1 MNAGLAHSFPLL
13 KGAADWQVTPMEYL
27 SSPLLAFLGISVLV
41 ICTPGPDTAM
51 TIRNALLGGRA
62 GGLATALGVSTGL
75 AIWAL
80 ATSAGLVALLI
91 ASEPLFLA
99 VKYAG
104 AAYLVWLGLQSLR
117 AAFGPQ
123 ARAHQQAIEQP
134 TARGLSPRQAY
145 VQGVV
150 SDLGNPKIAAFF
162 SSMLPQFTPAG
173 AADFAGLAAL
183 GLLFSLMT
191 LVWLTGYA
199 LATARMGDSLRRP
212 RIRRTLDGL
221 TGAALIGM
229 GLKLAAEERG

>member
-1 MNAGLAHSFPLL
+1 
-13 KGAADWQVTPMEYL
+13 MEYL
-27 SSPLLAFLGISVLV
+27 TGPLIAFVGIAALV

-62 GGLATALGVSTGL
+62 AGLATALGVSTGL

-117 AAFGPQ
+117 AAFGSG
-123 ARAHQQAIEQP
+123 AHQQAIEQP
-134 TARGLSPRQAY
+134 AARRLPPRQAY
-145 VQGVV
+145 LQGVV
-150 SDLGNPKIAAFF
+150 SDLSNPKIAAFF
-162 SSMLPQFTPAG
+162 SSMLPQFAPAG
-173 AADFAGLAAL
+173 ATDFMGLAAL

-191 LVWLTGYA
+191 LLWLTGYA
-199 LATARMGDSLRRP
+199 LATARMRDTLRRP
-212 RIRRTLDGL
+212 SVRRALDGI
-221 TGAALIGM
+221 TGVTLIGL

>member
-1 MNAGLAHSFPLL
+1 
-13 KGAADWQVTPMEYL
+13 MEYL
-27 SSPLLAFLGISVLV
+27 TGPLIAFIGIAALV

-51 TIRNALLGGRA
+51 TIRNALLGGRSA
-62 GGLATALGVSTGL
+62 GLATALGVSTGL

-80 ATSAGLVALLI
+80 ATSAGLVALLV

-117 AAFGPQ
+117 AAFGFGG
-123 ARAHQQAIEQP
+123 RHQAIEQP
-134 TARGLSPRQAY
+134 AGRGLRPRQAY
-145 VQGVV
+145 MQGVV
-150 SDLGNPKIAAFF
+150 SDLSNPKIAAFF
-162 SSMLPQFTPAG
+162 SSLLPQFAPAG

-199 LATARMGDSLRRP
+199 LATARMGDALRRP
-212 RIRRTLDGL
+212 RIRRTLDGV
-221 TGAALIGM
+221 TGAALIGL
-229 GLKLAAEERG
+229 GLKLASEERG

>member
-1 MNAGLAHSFPLL
+1 
-13 KGAADWQVTPMEYL
+13 MEYL
-27 SSPLLAFLGISVLV
+27 TGPLVAFIGIAALV

-51 TIRNALLGGRA
+51 TIRNALLGGRSA
-62 GGLATALGVSTGL
+62 GLATALGVSTGL

-117 AAFGPQ
+117 AAFGL
-123 ARAHQQAIEQP
+123 R
-134 TARGLSPRQAY
+134 PRQAY
-145 VQGVV
+145 MQGVV
-150 SDLGNPKIAAFF
+150 SDLSNPKIAAFF
-162 SSMLPQFTPAG
+162 SSLLPQFAPAG
-173 AADFAGLAAL
+173 AADFVGLAAL

-199 LATARMGDSLRRP
+199 LATARMRDTLRRP
-212 RIRRTLDGL
+212 GVRRTLDGI
-221 TGAALIGM
+221 TGVTLIGL
-229 GLKLAAEERG
+229 GLKLASEERG